1 MFAIEWQRKVRNLF
15 YWFYVGYGH
24 RRKECISIAWLNKNE
39 NFIVKTVLARA
50 YDLVLEILKIAK
62 SNFRQEKSSCA
73 NRKN

>member
-1 MFAIEWQRKVRNLF
+1 MAQN
-15 YWFYVGYGH
+15 Y
-24 RRKECISIAWLNKNE
+24 E